1 MEAPLTAVPG
11 GKVFR
16 PPRADAP
23 LPTPKQSAAPAPRI
37 RPSAPS
43 TRDEPPTPEAHDSPT
58 DQLAEMV
65 AAQRAAAIQ
74 PTPGAPSATATMPT
88 PASLRASNLDPLYF
102 RKMVIP
108 ILLTFGICFAGW
120 ATLILTAGEDSAM
133 PDMFPHWLPI
143 VLFVV
148 GGIFVLLALL
158 NMLAV
163 HKVSRI
169 V

>member
-1 MEAPLTAVPG
+1 MEAPLMPVPG

-23 LPTPKQSAAPAPRI
+23 LPVPKQSAAPAPRI

-43 TRDEPPTPEAHDSPT
+43 GRDEPPTPEAHESPT

-74 PTPGAPSATATMPT
+74 PAPSAPSATATTPT
-88 PASLRASNLDPLYF
+88 PANLRASNLDPLYF
-102 RKMVIP
+102 RKLIIP

-133 PDMFPHWLPI
+133 QDMFPDWLPMA
-143 VLFVV
+143 LFIV
-148 GGIFVLLALL
+148 GGVFVLLALL

-163 HKVSRI
+163 HKSAETA
-169 V
+169 